1 MENHVVPTEP
11 IVHESAD
18 LVLRTALD
26 VGENLLKNGA
36 AVHRAEDTIERICR
50 ALGASH
56 VEVFCI
62 PSLVIATMRM
72 KNGDYASQT
81 RRIYAN
87 TNHFAR
93 IDRLNSISRSLC
105 NGSMTIDEA
114 QEEIRRANR
123 MEVYPPWL
131 RILGSLLISSGFCVF
146 FGGSLLDAV
155 AAGIVAF
162 AISVLSLLLPKTVNA
177 LSYTLIAS
185 LLAGVGSILLWKA
198 GLAQHYDKVMIGTIM
213 LLIPGLAFGTS
224 IRDLLCGD
232 TLAGLLQ
239 FIQSILKAVIIA
251 FGYSIAIYLLRSLI
265 G

>member
-1 MENHVVPTEP
+1 MDNQINLPTDAP
-11 IVHESAD
+11 SESAD
-18 LVLRTALD
+18 RILRTALD

-62 PSLVIATMRM
+62 PSLVLASVRM
-72 KNGDYASQT
+72 KNGDYSSQN
-81 RRIYAN
+81 RRIYST
-87 TNHFAR
+87 TNNFSR
-93 IDRLNSISRSLC
+93 MDRLNNISRELC
-105 NGSMTIDEA
+105 EGKITIDEA
-114 QEEIRRANR
+114 QEQIYKANR
-123 MEVYPPWL
+123 MVAYPAWL
-131 RILGSLLISSGFCVF
+131 HLLGAVLSASGFSVF
-146 FGGSLLDAV
+146 FGGNLLDAL
-155 AAGIVAF
+155 AAGVIALVITA
-162 AISVLSLLLPKTVNA
+162 LKLLLPRTVNA
-177 LSYTLIAS
+177 LSYTLISS
-185 LLAGVGSILLWKA
+185 LLAGLGSIFLWHL
-198 GLAQHYDKVMIGTIM
+198 GLAQNYDKVMIGTIM

-251 FGYSIAIYLLRSLI
+251 FGYSIAIYLLRSLL

>member
-1 MENHVVPTEP
+1 VETHITQPTP
-11 IVHESAD
+11 PSQESAD
-18 LVLRTALD
+18 RVLRTALD

-72 KNGDYASQT
+72 KSGEYASQT

-87 TNHFAR
+87 ANHFAR

-105 NGSMTIDEA
+105 SGSMTIDEA
-114 QEEIRRANR
+114 QEAIRQANR
-123 MEVYPPWL
+123 LEVYPPWL
-131 RILGSLLISSGFCVF
+131 QLLGSLLISSGFCVF
-146 FGGSLLDAV
+146 FGGSLLDSL

-162 AISVLSLLLPKTVNA
+162 VISILSLLLPKTVNA

-185 LLAGVGSILLWKA
+185 LLAGIGSILLWKV

-239 FIQSILKAVIIA
+239 FIQSLLKAVIIA
-251 FGYSIAIYLLRSLI
+251 FGYSIAIFLLRSLI

>member
-1 MENHVVPTEP
+1 MENLITQTERP
-11 IVHESAD
+11 ISESAD
-18 LVLRTALD
+18 RVLRTALD

-72 KNGDYASQT
+72 KNGDYSSQT
-81 RRIYAN
+81 RRIYTN

-93 IDRLNSISRSLC
+93 IDRLNDISRRLC
-105 NGSMTIDEA
+105 NGTISIDQA
-114 QEEIRRANR
+114 QEEIHRANR
-123 MEVYPPWL
+123 LEVYPSWL
-131 RILGSLLISSGFCVF
+131 QILGSLLIASGFCVF
-146 FGGSLLDAV
+146 FGGSLRDAA
-155 AAGIVAF
+155 AAGIVAI
-162 AISVLSLLLPKTVNA
+162 ALSALPLLLPKAINP

-185 LLAGVGSILLWKA
+185 LLAGLGSILLWRV

-239 FIQSILKAVIIA
+239 FIQSLLKAAIIA